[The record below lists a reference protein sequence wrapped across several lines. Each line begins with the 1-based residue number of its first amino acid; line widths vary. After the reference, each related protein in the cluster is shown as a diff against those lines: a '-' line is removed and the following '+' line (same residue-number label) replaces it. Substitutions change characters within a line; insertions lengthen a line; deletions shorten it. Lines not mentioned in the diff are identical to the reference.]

1 MIEPRWPLGVG
12 GRLLIDG
19 EAVTVTSVDGANV
32 RGFTPRAAIRS
43 ASC

>member
-19 EAVTVTSVDGANV
+19 EAVTITSVDGANV
-32 RGFTPRAAIRS
+32 RASRRMAIRS
-43 ASC
+43 GSC